1 MQFNL
6 SGVKLAIL
14 GGDARQVILAQHL
27 AEQGALVKV
36 VGLPVEGENIINCLQ
51 LSEAMDSVNAVILPV
66 PGVSEELKIYS
77 AYLEQPMFLTE
88 ELLAQLPQGS
98 PVIVGIAR
106 ASLKRLVE
114 KLGLRLIEVMKIDE
128 VAILNSIPSAEGA
141 IQLAM
146 EKMSI
151 TIHGSKAWVL
161 GFGRTGITLARLLSA
176 MGAKTTVV
184 ARNPSQLARAY
195 EMGLEIATYSQI
207 KNFSGEVD
215 VIFNT
220 VPALVLNQTVLER
233 LPTDVLIIDL
243 ASAPGG
249 TDFEAAKRLGI
260 EALLAP
266 GLPGKV
272 APKTAGQILARVIPR
287 LLAEELTLR

>member
-1 MQFNL
+1 MQLNL

-14 GGDARQVILAQHL
+14 GGDGREVILAEHL
-27 AEQGALVKV
+27 AGLNALVKV
-36 VGLPVEGENIINCLQ
+36 VGLPVQGKNIIQCVHP
-51 LSEAMDSVNAVILPV
+51 SEALESVNAVIFPV
-66 PGVSEELKIYS
+66 PGVNAESKIYS
-77 AYLEQPMFLTE
+77 AYLERPLFLTE
-88 ELLAQLPQGS
+88 ELMEKLAPGT
-98 PVIVGIAR
+98 PVLVGIAKPPLR
-106 ASLKRLVE
+106 KIAQ
-114 KLGLRLIEVMKIDE
+114 KLGLRLIEVMEIDE

-146 EKMSI
+146 EKMPV

-161 GFGRTGITLARLLSA
+161 GFGRTGITLARVLNA

-184 ARNPSQLARAY
+184 ARNVTQLARAV
-195 EMGLEIATYSQI
+195 EMGLQTATYSELENI
-207 KNFSGEVD
+207 SEEVD

-220 VPALVLNQTVLER
+220 VPAPVLHRAILEQ
-233 LPTDVLIIDL
+233 LPGSVLIIDI

-260 EALLAP
+260 EAILAP

-272 APKTAGQILARVIPR
+272 APKTAGRILCRIVPR
-287 LLAEELTLR
+287 LLAEELTLH